1 MRLSKRNDKT
11 LVGLEIEAGSIAAT
25 EVRVNGSTAVSATA
39 LAPLPSGA
47 FEDGEVVD
55 AEALADALRSMFSE
69 HKLSKRVR
77 LGVANQRVVVRT
89 LRLPVIEDPKELD
102 AAIRFQAQE
111 QIAMPLDQAVLDH
124 RVVGGVKAT
133 EDTAPKVDV
142 VVVAARRDM
151 IEASLA
157 PLRKAG
163 LEPVGVDLSAFGL
176 IRATASSIAEADLPA
191 EAGEGDRG
199 PGSGTPPGPKATLYC
214 NIGDASNL
222 AVAKGRSCLFTRVA
236 PAGLENIAIGLT
248 SSANLTLEHAR
259 MWLGHVGL
267 SRPVEELEGDPRVL
281 NAVRSALESGASAL
295 RDELRLSLDFYGAQ
309 EGAVP
314 VERVALCGP
323 GSAIPG
329 FAERIESSL
338 SLPISVC
345 RPSALAELG
354 GDDAARLTLSYGLAL
369 DE

>member
-1 MRLSKRNDKT
+1 MRLSRRNEKT

-39 LAPLPSGA
+39 IAPLPPDA
-47 FEDGEVVD
+47 FQDGEVVD
-55 AEALADALRSMFSE
+55 AGVLADSLRTLFSE

-77 LGVANQRVVVRT
+77 LGIANQRVVVRT
-89 LRLPVIEDPKELD
+89 LRLPVIDDPKELE

-133 EDTAPKVDV
+133 EDEAPKIDV

-151 IEASLA
+151 IESSLA
-157 PLRKAG
+157 PIRKAG
-163 LEPVGVDLSAFGL
+163 LDPVGVDLSAFGL
-176 IRATASSIAEADLPA
+176 IRATASSVAEETAEQAGAPA
-191 EAGEGDRG
+191 EAEGQA
-199 PGSGTPPGPKATLYC
+199 PPPEAKATLYC
-214 NIGDASNL
+214 NVGDASNL
-222 AVAKGRSCLFTRVA
+222 AVAKGRACLFTRVA
-236 PAGLENIAIGLT
+236 PAGLENI
-248 SSANLTLEHAR
+248 SSDLSTTANLTHEHAR

-267 SRPVEELEGDPRVL
+267 QRPLPEVDGDPRIVS
-281 NAVRSALESGASAL
+281 AVRSALESGASAV

-314 VERVALCGP
+314 VGRVVLCGP

-338 SLPISVC
+338 SLPLSVC
-345 RPSALAELG
+345 RPAALSALDV
-354 GDDAARLTLSYGLAL
+354 DDAARLTLSYGLAL